1 MATSIDS
8 TLDELRSAMRNP
20 LTGMPGGGG
29 GSGMFPKLAAGFV
42 VLMVLLFLV
51 RPSVTYIEPGHVGIV
66 IHRGGGGVDPTP
78 LGPGFHLRN
87 PLMTQIQAYPTFMQ
101 TLVLTKASTE
111 GSEQN
116 DEINVNS
123 VEGQPLSLDVSMS
136 FELRPDKVPA
146 LYQTFRTDVQT
157 ISHGYIRQAIR
168 QSLQEVV
175 GNEEIAAI
183 LGPKKAEVVT
193 RTQANLQ
200 KRLDPYGIDVR
211 QFTLNEFRAPKA
223 VMDAISLKNVMQQ
236 QALTAQ
242 NELQKNTFQ
251 AQGDSIKA
259 AGRAKAITAEAE
271 AQARANELL
280 SKSITNTLV
289 QYEMAKRWNGQMPQV
304 TGGAMPMLQ
313 LPGSKNPEESR
324 CRSGGLTH
332 CPMRRGRGCLARRRR
347 WSMPR
352 RGRCCPPWMRISP
365 IGGRTAHRWSVPA
378 NGATID
384 SS

>member
-1 MATSIDS
+1 MATSIDEALS
-8 TLDELRSAMRNP
+8 GIRSSMRNSM
-20 LTGMPGGGG
+20 TGVPGGGG
-29 GSGMFPKLAAGFV
+29 GGGGVFKKLGIAAA
-42 VLMVLLFLV
+42 VLLALILLV
-51 RPSVTYIEPGHVGIV
+51 RPTIAYIEPGHVGIV
-66 IHRGGGGVDPTP
+66 INRAGGGVSREP

-87 PLMTQIQAYPTFMQ
+87 PVFTQIQEYPTFMQ
-101 TLVLTKASTE
+101 TLVLTRETME
-111 GSEQN
+111 GSPNN

-136 FELRPDKVPA
+136 FELDGTKVPA

-157 ISHGYIRQAIR
+157 ISRGFIRQAIR

-175 GNEEIAAI
+175 GQEEIASI
-183 LGPKKAEVVT
+183 LGPKKAQVVT
-193 RTQANLQ
+193 QTQAQLQ
-200 KRLDPYGIDVR
+200 KRLDPYGIMVK

-271 AQARANELL
+271 AQAKANELL
-280 SKSITNTLV
+280 SRSITGNLV

-313 LPGSKNPEESR
+313 LPGAGKNE
-324 CRSGGLTH
+324 
-332 CPMRRGRGCLARRRR
+332 
-347 WSMPR
+347 
-352 RGRCCPPWMRISP
+352 
-365 IGGRTAHRWSVPA
+365 
-378 NGATID
+378 
-384 SS
+384 